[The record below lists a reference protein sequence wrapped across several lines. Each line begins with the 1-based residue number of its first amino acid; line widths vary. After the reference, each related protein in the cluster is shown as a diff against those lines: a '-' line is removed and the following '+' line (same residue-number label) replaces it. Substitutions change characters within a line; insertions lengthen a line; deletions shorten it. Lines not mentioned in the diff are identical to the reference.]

1 MPTDSFNTDSDPDFN
16 PDPFNLERFVTA
28 QAPVFDTALTEL
40 GARRKQSHWMWF
52 IFPQLKG
59 LGHSATAQF
68 YGLGSLLEAQAYLAH
83 PLLGPRL
90 RRCTET
96 VLASR
101 AASLRELFG
110 SPDDLKFC
118 SSVTLFSLAAP
129 EDDLFRRALSRW
141 CGGQP
146 DENTRRL
153 LGAGR

>member
-1 MPTDSFNTDSDPDFN
+1 MPTDSFNTASDPDS
-16 PDPFNLERFVTA
+16 FNLERFVTA
-28 QAPVFDTALTEL
+28 QTPVFDTALAEL
-40 GARRKQSHWMWF
+40 GAGRKQSHWMWF
-52 IFPQLKG
+52 VFPQLRG

-68 YGLGSLLEAQAYLAH
+68 YGLGSLLEVQAYLGH

-129 EDDLFRRALSRW
+129 DDDLFRRALSRW
-141 CGGQP
+141 CGGRP

>member
-1 MPTDSFNTDSDPDFN
+1 MPTDSFNPNSNTDS
-16 PDPFNLERFVTA
+16 FNLERFVTA
-28 QAPVFDTALTEL
+28 QAPVFDTVLREL
-40 GARRKQSHWMWF
+40 EGGHKQSHWMWF
-52 IFPQLKG
+52 VFPQLRG

-68 YGLGSLLEAQAYLAH
+68 YGIASLDEAQAYLEH

-90 RRCTET
+90 VRCTEA

-101 AASLRELFG
+101 TASLRELFG

-129 EDDLFRRALSRW
+129 GDDLFQRALGRW

-153 LGAGR
+153 LGAGW

>member
-1 MPTDSFNTDSDPDFN
+1 MPTDSFNPNSNTDS
-16 PDPFNLERFVTA
+16 FNLERFVTA
-28 QAPVFDTALTEL
+28 QAPVFDTVLREL
-40 GARRKQSHWMWF
+40 EGGHKQSHWMWF
-52 IFPQLKG
+52 VFPQLRG

-68 YGLGSLLEAQAYLAH
+68 YGIASLDEAQAYLEH

-90 RRCTET
+90 VRCTEA

-101 AASLRELFG
+101 TASLRELFG

-129 EDDLFRRALSRW
+129 DDDLFQRALGRW

-153 LGAGR
+153 LAGW

>member
-1 MPTDSFNTDSDPDFN
+1 MPTDSFNPNSNTDS
-16 PDPFNLERFVTA
+16 FNLERFVTA
-28 QAPVFDTALTEL
+28 QAPVFDTVLREL
-40 GARRKQSHWMWF
+40 EGGHKQSHWMWF
-52 IFPQLKG
+52 VFPQLRG

-68 YGLGSLLEAQAYLAH
+68 YGIASLDEAQAYLEH

-90 RRCTET
+90 VRCTEA

-101 AASLRELFG
+101 TASLRELFG

-129 EDDLFRRALSRW
+129 DDDLFQRALGRW

-153 LGAGR
+153 LGAGW